1 MKSLR
6 PLGRS
11 RSARVSTSPTRE
23 RLIVATLELM
33 EHYAPEDISTD
44 MVLQNS
50 GASKGSLYHHF
61 EDLSDLLETA
71 LIRQFTQTVDHNI
84 EMMSKLLSHAQ
95 NKADLYAAAQKFT
108 EVTQA
113 PERSNVRFNRA
124 GLLSLAPNNP
134 RFAAKLGEQQT
145 RLTDAYTDMFE
156 DAQARGLMDN
166 DFNARAGAV
175 LVQAYTLGRI
185 VDDVVENPVNPDDWN
200 ALLMKVVM
208 RVFGVS
214 PQ

>member
-6 PLGRS
+6 PLGR
-11 RSARVSTSPTRE
+11 ARTARNGTSPTRE
-23 RLIVATLELM
+23 RLIAATLELM
-33 EHYAPEDISTD
+33 QHYAPEAISTD

-84 EMMSKLLSHAQ
+84 EMMSKLLSHAH
-95 NKADLYAAAQKFT
+95 NKADLYAAAKTFT

-113 PERSNVRFNRA
+113 PERRDVRFNRA

-134 RFAAKLGEQQT
+134 RFAAKLAEQQT
-145 RLTDAYTDMFE
+145 RLTDAYTQMFE
-156 DAQARGLMDN
+156 DAQMRGLMDK
-166 DFNARAGAV
+166 DFDARAGAV

-185 VDDVVENPVNPDDWN
+185 VDDVVDNPVDPQDWN
-200 ALLMKVVM
+200 ALLMKLVA
-208 RVFGVS
+208 RVFGVVS
-214 PQ
+214 D

>member
-11 RSARVSTSPTRE
+11 RTPRSSNSPTRE
-23 RLIVATLELM
+23 RLIAATLELM
-33 EHYAPEDISTD
+33 QDYAPESISTD

-84 EMMSKLLSHAQ
+84 ALMSSLLNDVE
-95 NKADLYAAAQKFT
+95 NKSELHAAAQKFN
-108 EVTQA
+108 EVTQS
-113 PERSNVRFNRA
+113 PERRAVRFNRA
-124 GLLSLAPNNP
+124 GLLSLVQNNT
-134 RFAAKLGEQQT
+134 RLAKKLGEQQT
-145 RLTDAYTDMFE
+145 RLTDAYTQMFHN
-156 DAQARGLMDN
+156 AQARGLMDG
-166 DFNARAGAV
+166 DFDARAGAV
-175 LVQAYTLGRI
+175 LIQAYTLGKI
-185 VDDVVENPVNPDDWN
+185 VDDVVENPVGPEDWN
-200 ALLMKVVM
+200 ALIMKIVT

-214 PQ
+214 PT